1 MTWLAIAGA
10 VVIGA
15 IVIAAAVFIIP
26 WIVWM
31 NNKSHKP
38 PRSPGLRAS

>member
-1 MTWLAIAGA
+1 MTWLAIAGV

-15 IVIAAAVFIIP
+15 IVVAAAIFIIP

-31 NNKSHKP
+31 NNGSH
-38 PRSPGLRAS
+38 